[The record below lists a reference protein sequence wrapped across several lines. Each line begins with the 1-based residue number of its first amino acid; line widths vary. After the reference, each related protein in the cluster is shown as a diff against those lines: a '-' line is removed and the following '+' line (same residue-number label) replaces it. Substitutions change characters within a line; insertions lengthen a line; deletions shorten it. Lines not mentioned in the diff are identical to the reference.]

1 MKKYFYPAIFSKE
14 GDAYN
19 VKFIDFDNIFTYGV
33 GFNDAYYMAQD
44 ALYAMLPEYKDNLPE
59 PTYDYMK
66 IKVED
71 NEFITMVELDPIEHE
86 KRISSKTVNTTV
98 TMPEWL
104 KNLADTKGINFS
116 KLLQDSIK
124 KELNLIQLTDCYYS

>member
-19 VKFIDFDNIFTYGV
+19 VKFIDFDNIFTYGI

-66 IKVED
+66 IKVKD

-116 KLLQDSIK
+116 RLLQDSIK
-124 KELNLIQLTDCYYS
+124 KELNLI

>member
-14 GDAYN
+14 GKAYN
-19 VKFIDFDNIFTYGV
+19 VKFIDFDDIFTFGI

-44 ALYAMLPEYKDNLPE
+44 ALYNMLPEYKDKLPN

-66 IKVED
+66 IKLNDGDFV
-71 NEFITMVELDPIEHE
+71 TMVELDPIEHE
-86 KRISSKTVNTTV
+86 RKISSKTVNTTV

-104 KNLADTKGINFS
+104 KKLADNKGLNFS
-116 KLLQDSIK
+116 KILQEGLK
-124 KELNLIQLTDCYYS
+124 KELNLL

>member
-14 GDAYN
+14 GEAYN
-19 VKFIDFDNIFTYGV
+19 VKFIDFDNIYTYGI

-44 ALYAMLPEYKDNLPE
+44 ALYAMLPEYQNNLPE

-66 IKVED
+66 IKIKKGD
-71 NEFITMVELDPIEHE
+71 FITMVELDPIEHE
-86 KRISSKTVNTTV
+86 KKISSKTVNTTV

-116 KLLQDSIK
+116 KLLQESIK
-124 KELNLIQLTDCYYS
+124 KELNLL

>member
-1 MKKYFYPAIFSKE
+1 MKKYFYPAVFSKE

-19 VKFIDFDNIFTYGV
+19 VKFIDFDNIFTYGI

-66 IKVED
+66 IKVKN

-104 KNLADTKGINFS
+104 KNLADTKDINFS

-124 KELNLIQLTDCYYS
+124 KELNLI

>member
-19 VKFIDFDNIFTYGV
+19 VKFIDFDNIFTYGI

-66 IKVED
+66 IKVKD

-116 KLLQDSIK
+116 KLLQDLS
-124 KELNLIQLTDCYYS
+124 LIHI

>member
-19 VKFIDFDNIFTYGV
+19 VKFIDFDNIFTYGI

-66 IKVED
+66 IKVKD

-98 TMPEWL
+98 TMPEWI

-124 KELNLIQLTDCYYS
+124 KELNLI

>member
-19 VKFIDFDNIFTYGV
+19 VKFIDFDNIFTYGI

-44 ALYAMLPEYKDNLPE
+44 ALYAMWPEYKDNLPE

-66 IKVED
+66 IKVKD

-124 KELNLIQLTDCYYS
+124 KELNLI

>member
-19 VKFIDFDNIFTYGV
+19 VKFIDFDNIFTYGI
-33 GFNDAYYMAQD
+33 GFNDSYYMAQD

-66 IKVED
+66 IKVKD

-124 KELNLIQLTDCYYS
+124 KELNLI

>member
-19 VKFIDFDNIFTYGV
+19 VKFIDFDNIFTYGI

-66 IKVED
+66 IKVKD

-98 TMPEWL
+98 TMPERL

-124 KELNLIQLTDCYYS
+124 KELNLI

>member
-1 MKKYFYPAIFSKE
+1 MKKYFYPAVFSKE

-19 VKFIDFDNIFTYGV
+19 VKFIDFDNIFTYGI

-66 IKVED
+66 IKVKD

-124 KELNLIQLTDCYYS
+124 KELNLSKNTF